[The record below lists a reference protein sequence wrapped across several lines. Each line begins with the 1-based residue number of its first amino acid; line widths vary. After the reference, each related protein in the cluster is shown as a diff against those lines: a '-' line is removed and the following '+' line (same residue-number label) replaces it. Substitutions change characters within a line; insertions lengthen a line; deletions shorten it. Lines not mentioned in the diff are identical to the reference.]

1 MCKSVAEGGQRCAT
15 HLRPAYLKAIAPA
28 LQKPNL
34 DLGEQVRLASSAV
47 AYATT
52 VSGIR
57 GIEEDILK
65 FALAGKHDVAEVLK
79 FSLEEGEVQRHE
91 TQKLEAIILNTQSG
105 QQFAVYLM
113 GTATAMGLP
122 LRTAYEQVM
131 SIANEYVSNFLTESK
146 SSDPAFNEYCRSFA
160 EAFSHTAIETALD
173 IYNQSASAEQISEL
187 LESRTEELGERIS
200 VSQADF
206 DTAFK
211 ALAEESLPDLG
222 KYQGPSSTTE

>member
-15 HLRPAYLKAIAPA
+15 HLRPVYLKAIAPA
-28 LQKPNL
+28 LQKPSL

-52 VSGIR
+52 VSGIK

-65 FALAGKHDVAEVLK
+65 FALAGKHEVVEVLK
-79 FSLEEGEVQRHE
+79 FSLEEGKVQRHE

-113 GTATAMGLP
+113 TTATEMGLP

-131 SIANEYVSNFLTESK
+131 SIANEYVSNFLAESK

-160 EAFSHTAIETALD
+160 EAFSRTAIVTALD

-187 LESRTEELGERIS
+187 LESRTEELSEKIS

-206 DTAFK
+206 DIAFR

-222 KYQGPSSTTE
+222 KNQGPSNPA